1 MTKNYFSDGVLVY
14 DRYYCTKPH
23 TPLLVIKRILLAV
36 VYCVSSLMF
45 ILTEFAFPVSL
56 PAMAAVCG
64 VSCAVF
70 STILVF
76 IRKRW
81 LILASVSVSGF
92 LVWLNFGILMDRL
105 SYFADACMLLVEGR
119 FLYPRRF
126 LFHREALLDVYNN
139 DYVKGVVLGT
149 VLMCLI
155 YSLIVSLCFSGRIR
169 PALPA
174 LLFIVLCVPVLIS
187 ERIEFSFWLIPAL
200 ASLAGAFAIRKNYS
214 GGLAVKHSSFDDYR
228 KRMRTE
234 ERSFLKHI
242 SSAPMKKRTEMRCN
256 YYSKYFGTGMYC
268 AALTAVCIMIGAT
281 IIPSGGSIDYSG
293 IYELFSGIGSGET
306 AQSPF
311 ESGSA
316 SEYFTHSG
324 NEQEGL
330 LNIVSPG
337 RGERE
342 MIRVSYNE
350 NRPFYLRGDIGID
363 FTGRAWT
370 TAVTSEPE
378 EWRTSGLKDSYRPCE
393 NRVIYSLLL
402 SSYNGGLDSQID
414 GESIILGNYI
424 NIEYLCNTDVVFLP
438 PYTAD
443 FSFYSNDSFEV
454 YADYA
459 VRVSESAGSHI
470 NSVECV
476 AMIPS
481 YTSNE
486 LYSGD
491 AEGLAQVERTFER
504 AFCEPNDIYS
514 SVIPEMQQPDILSR
528 YEEYVGHTYLG
539 IPENYV
545 QEIESY
551 IRRCLYD
558 QVQQLEL
565 ERENGSLSEVQ
576 YRYRLASV
584 VADYLRSNYTYSL
597 DGSNNSSEPVLQFLN
612 DTKQGHCSLYASA
625 MTLILRQLGV
635 PARYCTGFYV
645 ESADGSGSVLLREK
659 NLHAWVEVYVGQ
671 LGWVT
676 FDPTSSAAYPGRGYT
691 TTESDE
697 QSGEVS
703 GEQDK
708 TAESPTQS
716 AAAQTEQ
723 AATADTQ
730 TENSSPLSTAE
741 PSSESSESQPEVAT
755 SGNPAPVIIIVIA
768 AVAAIGA
775 AEFIVLRLKALKN
788 AAKSE
793 LDRLHRCGTSRDIL
807 LLILSLLELFNVR
820 PSRGE
825 LAESFWKRVDEKY
838 GTALADNTALLEAV
852 EFGSHEG
859 SEEERSM
866 LYSQL
871 ERIVDVI
878 DPFRFPCKRGVLRFI
893 ISRGNREKSK

>member
-23 TPLLVIKRILLAV
+23 TTLLVIKRILLVV
-36 VYCVSSLMF
+36 VYCVSSMMF
-45 ILTEFAFPVSL
+45 ILTEFGFPVSL

-70 STILVF
+70 SAILVF

-119 FLYPRRF
+119 FLYPRQY
-126 LFHREALLDVYNN
+126 LFHHEALLDVYNN
-139 DYVKGVVLGT
+139 DYVKGVVFGT

-169 PALPA
+169 PVLPA
-174 LLFIVLCVPVLIS
+174 LLFIMLCIPVLIS
-187 ERIEFSFWLIPAL
+187 ERLEFSFWLIPAV
-200 ASLAGAFAIRKNYS
+200 ASIAGAFAIRKNYS
-214 GGLAVKHSSFDDYR
+214 AGLAVKHSGFDDYR

-234 ERSFLKHI
+234 ERSFLRHI
-242 SSAPMKKRTEMRCN
+242 SSAPIKKRTEMRCN

-268 AALTAVCIMIGAT
+268 AALTSVCLLIGSAF
-281 IIPSGGSIDYSG
+281 IPKGGSIDYSG
-293 IYELFSGIGSGET
+293 IYELFSGIGSGES

-324 NEQEGL
+324 SEQEGL

-342 MIRVSYNE
+342 MIRVSYNQ

-414 GESIILGNYI
+414 GESIILGNHV

-443 FSFYSNDSFEV
+443 FSFYSSDSFEV

-491 AEGLAQVERTFER
+491 AEGLAQVERTFDR

-514 SVIPEMQQPDILSR
+514 SVIPEMQQPDILSK

-565 ERENGSLSEVQ
+565 ERKTGSLSEVQ

-597 DGSNNSSEPVLQFLN
+597 DGANNSSEPVLQFLN
-612 DTKQGHCSLYASA
+612 DTKHGHCSLYASA

-645 ESADGSGSVLLREK
+645 ESEDDSGTVLLREK

-676 FDPTSSAAYPGRGYT
+676 FDPTSSAAYPGRGNT
-691 TTESDE
+691 TVESDE
-697 QSGEVS
+697 QSGEQ
-703 GEQDK
+703 EN
-708 TAESPTQS
+708 TTEPTSQN

-723 AATADTQ
+723 AATDDVR
-730 TENSSPLSTAE
+730 TENASPLSTAE
-741 PSSESSESQPEVAT
+741 PSPATSESQPEAAAP
-755 SGNPAPVIIIVIA
+755 GNPAPVIIIVIA
-768 AVAAIGA
+768 AAAAIGA
-775 AEFIVLRLKALKN
+775 AVFFVLRLRALKN
-788 AAKSE
+788 AARSE
-793 LDRLHRCGTSRDIL
+793 LDRLRRFGTSRDIL

-820 PSRGE
+820 PGRGE
-825 LAESFWKRVDEKY
+825 LAESFWKRVDKKY
-838 GTALADNTALLEAV
+838 GTSLADNTALLEAV
-852 EFGSHEG
+852 EFGSREG
-859 SEEERSM
+859 SDEERSM

-871 ERIVDVI
+871 VRIVDVI
-878 DPFRFPCKRGVLRFI
+878 DPFRFPCKRGILRFI
-893 ISRGNREKSK
+893 ISHGNREKNK